1 MQIWPGQENGNIGT
15 NGMMWCHLDDVSNLF
30 IESIYFIIRA
40 AARHVFHGE
49 QKAKEQVN
57 KACSGIVHDDDD
69 ALQFGT
75 WALTHLWNKLYAT
88 FPT

>member
-1 MQIWPGQENGNIGT
+1 
-15 NGMMWCHLDDVSNLF
+15 
-30 IESIYFIIRA
+30 
-40 AARHVFHGE
+40 
-49 QKAKEQVN
+49 VN